1 MSKEVKITK
10 DMILEAAF
18 DIVREKGLEEVSNR
32 SIAKRLE
39 CSIRPIYYQFN
50 NSDEL
55 KKELYN
61 KIEKYFY
68 KYIMDN
74 MIDNIP
80 YYRQVGINYIK
91 FAREEKNFFKIL
103 FMSKSD
109 YLPEGFVSKSEDDF
123 KEISKLIKMSTKLN
137 DDDIKSFHIK
147 MWMFTHGIA
156 TLLAT
161 DTVLLT
167 EEQISN
173 LLSSQFQAL
182 MLLEENPDNKWILDK
197 NKDWRKNDE

>member
-1 MSKEVKITK
+1 MSKEVRITK

-18 DIVREKGLEEVSNR
+18 DIARKKGLEEVSNR

-68 KYIMDN
+68 KHIMDN

>member
-32 SIAKRLE
+32 TIAKRLE
-39 CSIRPIYYQFN
+39 RSIRPIYYQFN

>member
-32 SIAKRLE
+32 TIAKRLE

>member
-1 MSKEVKITK
+1 MSKEIKITK

>member
-32 SIAKRLE
+32 TISKRLE

>member
-91 FAREEKNFFKIL
+91 FAR
-103 FMSKSD
+103 
-109 YLPEGFVSKSEDDF
+109 
-123 KEISKLIKMSTKLN
+123 
-137 DDDIKSFHIK
+137 
-147 MWMFTHGIA
+147 
-156 TLLAT
+156 
-161 DTVLLT
+161 
-167 EEQISN
+167 
-173 LLSSQFQAL
+173 
-182 MLLEENPDNKWILDK
+182 
-197 NKDWRKNDE
+197 

>member
-1 MSKEVKITK
+1 MSKEVRITK

-18 DIVREKGLEEVSNR
+18 DIAREKGLEEVSNR

-61 KIEKYFY
+61 RIEKYFY
-68 KYIMDN
+68 KHIMDN

-161 DTVLLT
+161 DTILLT